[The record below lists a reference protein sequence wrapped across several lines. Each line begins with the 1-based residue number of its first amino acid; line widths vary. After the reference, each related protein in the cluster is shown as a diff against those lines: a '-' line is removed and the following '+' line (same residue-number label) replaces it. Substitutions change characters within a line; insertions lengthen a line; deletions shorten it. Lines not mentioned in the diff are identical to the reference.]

1 MTATTF
7 DESKVRR
14 DKDGRFIEQNKRH
27 APGVLPEPIG
37 RDRPVSDDLIHDADK
52 ITDSDQY
59 AHECDQRFDDMDLEQ
74 AIDDKY
80 RNGFGDGAE
89 SSDTA
94 RNRLMMVS
102 DMPADK
108 DALSTLAVAMDY
120 SPKYESLSNMNMM
133 MPDTDVDYYP
143 DHWEASTDQLVRQAA
158 DRRGVN
164 PENTRRMIT
173 ALNEVADHC
182 RNDDNQAS
190 LAIAQIAVGH
200 LALGENHRA
209 VREAREALDYV
220 DKRSDTYTA
229 KARTIVQSILTH
241 ARLD

>member
-27 APGVLPEPIG
+27 TPGILPAPPAPPAPPARNQPKE
-37 RDRPVSDDLIHDADK
+37 DD
-52 ITDSDQY
+52 T
-59 AHECDQRFDDMDLEQ
+59 AHEHDSMRERNQRFENMDLEQ
-74 AIDDKY
+74 AIDRKMRD
-80 RNGFGDGAE
+80 GFGNGANT
-89 SSDTA
+89 SDTA
-94 RNRLMMVS
+94 RIRLMTES
-102 DMPADK
+102 SPQADK

-120 SPKYESLSNMNMM
+120 SPKYETLSNLNMM

-143 DHWEASTDQLVRQAA
+143 DHWEASADQLVRQAA

-164 PENTRRMIT
+164 PENTRRMIA

-190 LAIAQIAVGH
+190 LAMAQIAVGH
-200 LALGENHRA
+200 LALGEKHRA

-229 KARTIVQSILTH
+229 KTRSIVQSILDHTH
-241 ARLD
+241 LD

>member
-1 MTATTF
+1 M
-7 DESKVRR
+7 
-14 DKDGRFIEQNKRH
+14 
-27 APGVLPEPIG
+27 
-37 RDRPVSDDLIHDADK
+37 
-52 ITDSDQY
+52 
-59 AHECDQRFDDMDLEQ
+59 
-74 AIDDKY
+74 
-80 RNGFGDGAE
+80 
-89 SSDTA
+89 
-94 RNRLMMVS
+94 
-102 DMPADK
+102 
-108 DALSTLAVAMDY
+108 
-120 SPKYESLSNMNMM
+120 SNMNMM

-143 DHWEASTDQLVRQAA
+143 DHWEASADQLVRQAA

-190 LAIAQIAVGH
+190 LAMAQIAVGH
-200 LALGENHRA
+200 LALGEKQRA

-220 DKRSDTYTA
+220 DKRSDAYTA